1 MSTEL
6 LAPPAGLAIRRRREV
21 YYPDGDGKPMAESN
35 LHVSIIIQVR
45 EILRQWLRTAKNA
58 CVYANMLLYF
68 REGNPKVRVAP
79 DVFVVLGVPF
89 DVMQRSYKIWEE
101 QQAPQVIFEITSRK
115 TQATDLGKKRFV
127 YARLGVAEYYL
138 FDPFRE
144 YLDPPLRGYLLAGEE
159 YVPAPLDAVPPPA
172 LNGHDAANDFSQ
184 SWRLKSEKLKLEI
197 WAFAPIHAQKPCV
210 LRFYDPAAGEWLT
223 DPEQAIIEHDLFK
236 LQAKT
241 AEARAANEA
250 HARKTAEERA
260 RAAEER
266 AAHLEAELKK
276 LRG

>member
-6 LAPPAGLAIRRRREV
+6 LSPSARPAIRRRREV

-58 CVYANMLLYF
+58 SVYANMLLYF
-68 REGNPKVRVAP
+68 REGNPRVRVAP

-89 DVMQRSYKIWEE
+89 DVMQRNYKIWEE
-101 QQAPQVIFEITSRK
+101 QQAPQIIFEITSRK

-127 YARLGVAEYYL
+127 YARLGVSEYYL

-159 YVPAPLDAVPPPA
+159 YVPAPLDAIPPPA

-184 SWRLKSEKLKLEI
+184 SWRLKSENLKLEI
-197 WAFAPIHAQKPCV
+197 WAFAPIQAQKPCV
-210 LRFYDPAAGEWLT
+210 LRFYDPAAGKWLT
-223 DPEQAIIEHDLFK
+223 DPEQAMIEHDLFK
-236 LQAKT
+236 RQAKT

-250 HARKTAEERA
+250 QARKTAEERV
-260 RAAEER
+260 
-266 AAHLEAELKK
+266 AHLEAELKK